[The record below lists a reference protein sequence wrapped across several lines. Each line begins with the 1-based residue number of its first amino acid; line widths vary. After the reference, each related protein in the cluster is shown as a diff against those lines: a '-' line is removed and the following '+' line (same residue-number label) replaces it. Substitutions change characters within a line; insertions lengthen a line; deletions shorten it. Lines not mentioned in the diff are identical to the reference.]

1 MNAPLPAQ
9 HLAPPRRYF
18 WTAPEVAT
26 LTRLYPS
33 AGPEACR
40 AALPLRSLSAI
51 YAKALDLGL
60 HAPPNAGPGRRRW
73 CWTEADLAEL
83 TRVYRAAP
91 DRGAINA
98 LARRLD
104 KPRAVVTAKAMNLG
118 LIVPRFAP
126 APWTAAEEDLLRQYA
141 HLCPRRI
148 ALRLRRAVHPARSET
163 AVAVRRKAL
172 HLDSA
177 DPDHYTA
184 GALAQL
190 MGVDGKTVTRWIE
203 REGLPATRRGTAR
216 VKSQGGDHW
225 WISRRTLRTWIA
237 SHAQLVDLRKVERYW
252 FIDLAFGGAA

>member
-9 HLAPPRRYF
+9 HLAPPQRYF

-60 HAPPNAGPGRRRW
+60 HAPPNASPGRRRW

-98 LARRLD
+98 LARRMD

-126 APWTAAEEDLLRQYA
+126 APWTAAEEALLRQYA

-148 ALRLRRAVHPARSET
+148 ALRLRRARHPARHRQSREPG
-163 AVAVRRKAL
+163 RRPLVDRSPDSA
-172 HLDSA
+172 HLDRQPCPARGSA
-177 DPDHYTA
+177 
-184 GALAQL
+184 
-190 MGVDGKTVTRWIE
+190 
-203 REGLPATRRGTAR
+203 
-216 VKSQGGDHW
+216 QGG
-225 WISRRTLRTWIA
+225 SLLVYRPGFRGRGMNPRRRHLRSLPTFA
-237 SHAQLVDLRKVERYW
+237 DQAR
-252 FIDLAFGGAA
+252 AFGAVDAMLARLAEGWIHSIQGQPVFYNL